1 LIIVLEGPDLAGKT
15 TYARSLEREG
25 FEYHHRG
32 PLEGSAKKA
41 YLDPLD
47 DMATGD
53 HVLDRW
59 HLSELFYGPLLR
71 GESKI
76 DPQLLNEIE
85 TQLTALGAMRFIVT
99 APLDEIVQRYA
110 ERGDD
115 LLSLEQIKQ
124 AHAFYEDWAEQDP
137 RWERLRL

>member
-1 LIIVLEGPDLAGKT
+1 MIIVLEGPDLAGKT
-15 TYARSLEREG
+15 TYARTLEQDG

-71 GESKI
+71 GESKV
-76 DPQLLNEIE
+76 DPHLLNEIE
-85 TQLTALGAMRFIVT
+85 TQLTALGAMRFIVIP
-99 APLDEIVQRYA
+99 PLDEIVQRHA

-124 AHAFYEDWAEQDP
+124 AHAFYEDWAERDP
-137 RWERLRL
+137 RWKRLRL